1 MDWWRSWQ
9 CGGII
14 AGEEGIKS
22 RRVSSRNDS
31 NDGYTS
37 RRENFETGDGWA
49 AKVAWEESEYMMDGL
64 EKKTDNKVHPM
75 PKEENWRMIWLWKSN
90 DTHCSLSKEKEGTKE
105 DIDEN
110 ARLNAFLING
120 VTGKIVCLKSVWLTC
135 MYDCMIDYSWRKKC
149 WAWRRKKRKT
159 RGLKTEECNMRPRV
173 NANKVIK

>member
-9 CGGII
+9 LLH
-14 AGEEGIKS
+14 AGEVGIKS
-22 RRVSSRNDS
+22 RRVSGHNDS

-37 RRENFETGDGWA
+37 QRENFETGDGWA
-49 AKVAWEESEYMMDGL
+49 AKVESEYMMDGL
-64 EKKTDNKVHPM
+64 EKNQTTKFMM

-105 DIDEN
+105 EIDEN
-110 ARLNAFLING
+110 ARLNAFSING

-149 WAWRRKKRKT
+149 WAWWRRKKENQGPENR
-159 RGLKTEECNMRPRV
+159 RV
-173 NANKVIK
+173 